1 MFFLSSFC
9 IINIYHNN
17 IFKIPTEISF
27 LTNLIKLD
35 LNNNSINTL
44 KKIKYLI
51 NLEELDLCYNNLKII
66 SKEIK
71 YLINLKKINISEN
84 SLSISVDNLSDI
96 KKSINVNN
104 GLINDDDCLSV
115 DIIKETGF
123 TINRGYSMRSQY
135 LDPKI
140 YDEILPVASNKLKK
154 INSENFSDIWNNVMK
169 ESGLMRDNNIDE
181 LLKKL
186 DV

>member
-1 MFFLSSFC
+1 MKKYKKVRKIVEVVIKKMRDDSDP
-9 IINIYHNN
+9 IYTSPVCKMYTGDWAEYDFEVSEKLKKMLLNLLDYKNN
-17 IFKIPTEISF
+17 I
-27 LTNLIKLD
+27 
-35 LNNNSINTL
+35 
-44 KKIKYLI
+44 
-51 NLEELDLCYNNLKII
+51 
-66 SKEIK
+66 
-71 YLINLKKINISEN
+71 KINISEN
-84 SLSISVDNLSDI
+84 SLSISVDSLSDI
-96 KKSINVNN
+96 KKSINVNKV
-104 GLINDDDCLSV
+104 LINDDDYFSV

-135 LDPKI
+135 LDTKI